1 MSKFIGAAQ
10 TATLEDKITTFT
22 SSGTFTPVKAAVDF
36 LVVAGGGGG
45 SSKSAGAGGG
55 GGGGFRASWNNE
67 TSGGGG
73 TSESTLSLTPGA
85 EYTIIVGGGGAGS
98 STAAAGTKG
107 TNSYISGVFFAND
120 SDTEFLLQ
128 SNTTNGSTTFTD
140 GSSTGATISS
150 FGNVQHSTTEKKL
163 GTTSIKFDGNGDYLT
178 IPSIVSFG
186 NYSQYCMEMWINTSA
201 EYGYL
206 LNNHEN
212 SSPRG
217 TNQHAGLRLS
227 VGNIRDDDDPGKVVW
242 IETYYT
248 GSDHT
253 VTSTSRV
260 DDGEWHH
267 IAATRGS
274 QNQPVKLYID
284 GVMETQGTQANTN
297 FDNGYPLF
305 IGRAGNG
312 DDDYFTGYIE
322 EIRISDDTNRYS
334 TDFAPNKAGTADTL
348 GGSGGS
354 GQSQGGSGGGSGGG
368 GAYTGAGTAGTANE
382 GFAGGTS
389 VYFGGNESC
398 GGSGGGAG
406 GVGLACV
413 DRNPGMS
420 GEGGP
425 GQFST
430 ISGRKQYYAGG
441 GGGGSYLYGGP
452 GARSATGGG
461 GYGLAGDWFQ
471 GHYSRS
477 EATYYGGIDKNAE
490 SGAVNTGGGG
500 GGGDSG
506 STGDS
511 LGGAGGSGIV
521 ITREADVRT
530 ITSGM
535 WDMKQVYKARLAGSW

>member
-73 TSESTLSLTPGA
+73 TSESTLSLTPGT

-98 STAAAGTKG
+98 STSAAGTKG
-107 TNSYISGVFFAND
+107 TNSYISELFLAND
-120 SDTEFLLQ
+120 SDTDFLLQ

-150 FGNVQHSTTEKKL
+150 FGNVQHSTTEKKF
-163 GTTSIKFDGNGDYLT
+163 GTTSIKFDGTGDYLT

-186 NYSQYCMEMWINTSA
+186 NYSQYCIEMWINTSA

-206 LNNHEN
+206 LNNDEN

-217 TNQHAGLRLS
+217 TNAHASMRLS

-242 IETYYT
+242 IETAYHD
-248 GSDHT
+248 GEHT

-267 IAATRGS
+267 IAATRGT

-284 GVMETQGTQANTN
+284 GVKEAQGTQANQN

-334 TDFAPNKAGTADTL
+334 TNFVPTGTPL
-348 GGSGGS
+348 VECIGGSSGS
-354 GQSQGGSGGGSGGG
+354 GQTGGGSGGGSGGG
-368 GAYTGAGTAGTANE
+368 GAYGGGGTSGTANE
-382 GFAGGTS
+382 GFDGSSA
-389 VYFGGNESC
+389 VYWGGNEYA
-398 GGSGGGAG
+398 GGAGGGAG
-406 GVGLACV
+406 GDGFACV
-413 DRNPGMS
+413 DRSPGMS

-441 GGGGSYLYGGP
+441 GGGGGYLYAGP

-461 GYGLAGDWFQ
+461 GYGLSGGYFL
-471 GHYSRS
+471 GNSSVHPHYTGS
-477 EATYYGGIDKNAE
+477 AKNAE
-490 SGAVNTGGGG
+490 SGTVNKGGGG

-506 STGDS
+506 VNSETS
-511 LGGAGGSGIV
+511 LGGTGGSGIV
-521 ITREADVRT
+521 ITRETDVRT